1 MVKYAGVDHFA
12 MKTNDMEGTV
22 RFYHDILGLKLVL
35 AFKTGSEVVN
45 KNVRHYFFD
54 AGNGNHIAFFD
65 GAQLPGE
72 GVPQRFD
79 HLALTVLS
87 EKDFQA
93 AYTRLKEHG
102 IKVTNV
108 VELGGTRDPFG
119 GKTFY
124 FHDPNGIRMQIMLRT
139 EPLVP
144 FLTGDPDPVPS
155 VRRIAGESAGGK
167 PEASG

>member
-22 RFYHDILGLKLVL
+22 RFYHDILGLPLVL
-35 AFKTGSEVVN
+35 AFKTGPEVVN

-54 AGNGNHIAFFD
+54 AGGGNFLAFFD

-79 HLALTVLS
+79 HLALTVQS
-87 EKDFQA
+87 EEDFQA
-93 AYTRLKEHG
+93 AYRRLKEHG
-102 IKVTNV
+102 VKVTEI
-108 VELGGTRDPFG
+108 VELGGTRDPFSG
-119 GKTFY
+119 RTFY

-139 EPLVP
+139 EPVTTY
-144 FLTGDPDPVPS
+144 LTGDPDPVPS
-155 VRRIAGESAGGK
+155 VGRILEERSAGK
-167 PEASG
+167 R